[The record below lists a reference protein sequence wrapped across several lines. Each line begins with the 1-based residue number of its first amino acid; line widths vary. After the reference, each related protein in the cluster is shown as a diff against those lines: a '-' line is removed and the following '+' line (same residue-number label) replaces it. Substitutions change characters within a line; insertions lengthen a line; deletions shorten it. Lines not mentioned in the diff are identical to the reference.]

1 MSQLS
6 LHEQLNLLFAEKKSP
21 DLKACLTHEDY
32 VSFLNQHYLN
42 IPIENLVLAFTHS
55 SFSHEYEVPHQE
67 LSEFFGDAVV
77 QLIVTQELMKRFPQE
92 KEGTLS
98 KLRSSIV
105 NESTLAKVASSL
117 NLNHLILVG
126 KGEFKKELHQQ
137 ETVLSDTM
145 EALMA
150 KIFTHHGLDF
160 ASDKFLGWLRLAQPD
175 AFDREKLDVYDVKS
189 RLQEATLAKYKSL
202 PRYSSETLKEGIKVS
217 LWLNESLLG
226 EGIFSSKKIGEKE
239 LARKVLENNGF

>member
-6 LHEQLNLLFAEKKSP
+6 LHEQLNLLFAQKKSP
-21 DLKACLTHEDY
+21 DLKACLSHADY
-32 VSFLNQHYLN
+32 LSFLNLHSLD
-42 IPIENLVLAFTHS
+42 IPIESLVLAFTHS

-67 LSEFFGDAVV
+67 LSEFFGDAVI
-77 QLIVTQELMKRFPQE
+77 QLIVTQELMKLFPFE

-105 NESTLAKVASSL
+105 NEGTLAKIASNL

-126 KGEFKKELHQQ
+126 KGEFKKDLHQQ

-150 KIFTHHGLDF
+150 KIFTHHNLDF
-160 ASDKFLGWLRLAQPD
+160 ASDKFLGWLRLARPD
-175 AFDREKLDVYDVKS
+175 AFNMDKLEDYDVKS
-189 RLQEATLAKYKSL
+189 RLQEASLAKYKSL

-217 LWLNESLLG
+217 LWINENLLG
-226 EGIFSSKKIGEKE
+226 EGVFSSKKIGEKE